1 MEWGLAVVAG
11 LLAYIA
17 SVLFDIQRHL
27 KQTSESKAN
36 RELKMLDEIR
46 HLRREIE
53 SIKKAP

>member
-27 KQTSESKAN
+27 KQTSQSKVI
-36 RELKMLDEIR
+36 REAKMLDEIKQ
-46 HLRREIE
+46 LRQKIDQ
-53 SIKKAP
+53 IKAP

>member
-27 KQTSESKAN
+27 KQTSQSKAI
-36 RELKMLDEIR
+36 REAKMIDEIKQ
-46 HLRREIE
+46 LRQEIE
-53 SIKKAP
+53 QIKAP